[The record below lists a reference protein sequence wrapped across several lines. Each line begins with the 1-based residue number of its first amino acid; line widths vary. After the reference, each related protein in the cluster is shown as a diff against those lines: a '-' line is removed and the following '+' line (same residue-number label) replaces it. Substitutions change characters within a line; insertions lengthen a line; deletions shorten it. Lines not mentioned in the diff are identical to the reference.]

1 MSEMRHEDPP
11 TPYREEELR
20 QALATDPRLSE
31 PELEVKIAGDRAI
44 VTGTVHTEERR
55 AAITRILAERAP
67 DLHLDDQT
75 TLGRFPPGNQEERIG

>member
-1 MSEMRHEDPP
+1 MRDHDAP

-31 PELEVKIAGDRAI
+31 PELEVKIAGDRVI

-55 AAITRILAERAP
+55 AAIGRILAERAP
-67 DLHLDDQT
+67 DLRLDDQT
-75 TLGRFPPGNQEERIG
+75 TLGRFPPADEEERIG